1 MPASINSLTSVQRQ
15 TLSFLIGTIVL
26 LGATGWLMYD
36 LSVKRAGIL
45 TERQALERKEKDAQ
59 QIRLPV
65 AEERAQW
72 AQQLQQ
78 FQDILLTDQAVPEFY
93 SEITRIAGE
102 NRLDQ
107 RFGMTPEE
115 KKTADL
121 KPTPETEKLAALGIK
136 RYLVI
141 TLKFSGEYPDIA
153 RLLSALSQLSRPIE
167 YQQIEMKREANLVD
181 VTLVMHVYKRED
193 V

>member
-26 LGATGWLMYD
+26 LGAAGWLMYD
-36 LSVKRAGIL
+36 LYVKRADTL
-45 TERQALERKEKDAQ
+45 AQRQALERKERDAQ
-59 QIRLPV
+59 HIRLPS
-65 AEERAQW
+65 AEEQAQW
-72 AQQLQQ
+72 AQEVQH

-107 RFGMTPEE
+107 RFGMTTEE
-115 KKTADL
+115 KKTDV

-136 RYLVI
+136 RYLVM

-153 RLLSALSQLSRPIE
+153 RFLSALSQLSRPIE
-167 YQQIEMKREANLVD
+167 YQQIDMKREVNLVD